1 MDSPCPCINYWR
13 PVFLICYHFLLQFE
27 EHLLNI
33 YCTLYQALCQRC
45 KIKPNVT
52 PFSLEGFHIKS
63 TWLLASIYQ
72 PLPWLGEGT
81 ATHSSILA
89 WEIPWTRSLV
99 DYSPWGHKESDM
111 TEWLTQAM
119 LITKWLSPLAP
130 FYTLLCQAD
139 AWMLQST
146 FSLVS
151 LVLPEWARD
160 MLLPLCLLFL
170 SSEPICCF
178 CNHLPD

>member
-99 DYSPWGHKESDM
+99 GYSPWDCKDLDM
-111 TEWLTQAM
+111 TERLT
-119 LITKWLSPLAP
+119 LS
-130 FYTLLCQAD
+130 
-139 AWMLQST
+139 
-146 FSLVS
+146 
-151 LVLPEWARD
+151 
-160 MLLPLCLLFL
+160 LLFHD
-170 SSEPICCF
+170 SWKVTISEPSF
-178 CNHLPD
+178 STYKKGYFTRLAWELS